1 MKYLFTNQNFH
12 FPWVQFLKKDIY
24 VNNGTLWIFDIFI
37 KFNYVIEPNIFQLVS
52 DFFTNSAFDF
62 FTYSIVA

>member
-1 MKYLFTNQNFH
+1 MLITEHYGYL
-12 FPWVQFLKKDIY
+12 
-24 VNNGTLWIFDIFI
+24 IFFI
-37 KFNYVIEPNIFQLVS
+37 TFDYVIEPNIFQLVS